1 MFYIF
6 ITYYNQ
12 IFLNEKKIILSTSL
26 LIFFFTFLIFF
37 YTKSSNDKNL
47 IEKEK
52 VVKLVEN
59 ENIEILNEKI
69 ESLNIIEDVSYSAKD
84 IKGNEYFLKAREG
97 TIDQNESN
105 FIFLKSVKAIID
117 LKDYKLIEISSDFG
131 KYDINNYDTIFS
143 KNVII
148 TYLDNII
155 TGDYLDFSW
164 DKNLMLVSRDVIL
177 KNNKNS
183 LQADVIEMDI
193 EKRDIKIFMYED
205 SKKVNIRT
213 FK

>member
-1 MFYIF
+1 M
-6 ITYYNQ
+6 
-12 IFLNEKKIILSTSL
+12 KRKIILSTSL

-84 IKGNEYFLKAREG
+84 VRGNEYFLKAREG

-205 SKKVNIRT
+205 RKKVNIKT

>member
-1 MFYIF
+1 M
-6 ITYYNQ
+6 
-12 IFLNEKKIILSTSL
+12 KRKIILSTSL

-47 IEKEK
+47 IEKKK

-84 IKGNEYFLKAREG
+84 IRGNEYFLKAQEG
-97 TIDQNESN
+97 SIDQNESN
-105 FIFLKSVKAIID
+105 FIFLKSVKAIIN

-148 TYLDNII
+148 TYLDNTI

-164 DKNLMLVSRDVIL
+164 EKNLMLVSRDVIL
-177 KNNKNS
+177 ENNKNL

-205 SKKVNIRT
+205 SKKINIRT
-213 FK
+213 FR

>member
-1 MFYIF
+1 M
-6 ITYYNQ
+6 
-12 IFLNEKKIILSTSL
+12 KRKIILSTSL
-26 LIFFFTFLIFF
+26 LIFFIIFLIFF
-37 YTKSSNDKNL
+37 YFKSNTEKDL
-47 IEKEK
+47 IEKKK
-52 VVKLVEN
+52 VVKPVEN
-59 ENIEILNEKI
+59 ENVEILNEKI
-69 ESLNIIEDVSYSAKD
+69 ESSNIIEDVSYSAKD
-84 IKGNEYFLKAREG
+84 SRGNEYLLKAGEG

-105 FIFLKSVKAIID
+105 FIFLKSVKAIIN

-143 KNVII
+143 KNVVI

-183 LQADVIEMDI
+183 LQADVIELDI
-193 EKRDIKIFMYED
+193 ETRDIKIFMYED
-205 SKKVNIRT
+205 RKKVNIKT